1 LSPPVLPRWARAA
14 DYLVLLL
21 VVIALIIA
29 ASGGVRVKYGEWH
42 FMMTSPYRL
51 LAWAAA
57 IALVR
62 SVFARQQPMYRHLP
76 SAISR
81 SVRSTPFRAA
91 AATWV
96 GTRPAIFLVG
106 YLAIFVIG
114 YAPDAKMNDL
124 RVFDSEVMNLPVRWD
139 ANWYLGVAIG
149 GYSYDPAAGPEYQ
162 QNIVFFPALP
172 VTMRVV
178 ALLFGGSKAAYVLAG
193 TVVSLGAF
201 FGALVYVY
209 LLAREN
215 LDEDE
220 SRTALWLLAAFPF
233 AYFLGA
239 IYTESIFLL
248 GAAGA
253 FYHLER
259 RQWVRAGF
267 WALVVGLTK
276 PNGFLLCVPLVILA
290 ISPWLPRRIVRADD
304 REAARAPVA
313 HGAMSVVSA
322 LAAAAMP
329 GVGMLLFSAFIWHLT
344 GAPFA
349 WAQGHAAWGRH
360 YTGLAVLVTDRYRYI
375 ANEGLTGYMSQV
387 PLDFLNA
394 IGVLFVLGT
403 VWPVTRRLGLAYGV
417 FILLSLLPALAE
429 GGLLSSGR
437 LSAVLFP
444 AFIWFAG
451 AVPIRH
457 RAGWIA
463 SFAANQ
469 ALNASLFYTWR
480 QLF

>member
-1 LSPPVLPRWARAA
+1 
-14 DYLVLLL
+14 
-21 VVIALIIA
+21 
-29 ASGGVRVKYGEWH
+29 
-42 FMMTSPYRL
+42 MTSPYRL

-62 SVFARQQPMYRHLP
+62 YVFARQQPIYRHLP

-81 SVRSTPFRAA
+81 WVRSTPFRAA
-91 AATWV
+91 ASAFV
-96 GTRPAIFLVG
+96 GTRPVMFLVG

-114 YAPDAKMNDL
+114 YAPQAHMNLL
-124 RVFDSEVMNLPVRWD
+124 RVFDNELMNLPVRWD
-139 ANWYLGVAIG
+139 ANWYLGIATS
-149 GYSYDPAAGPEYQ
+149 GYTYQPAAGPGFQ

-172 VTMRVV
+172 LTMRVV
-178 ALLFGGSKAAYVLAG
+178 ALLCGGSKGAYVLAG
-193 TVVSLGAF
+193 TLVSLGAF

-209 LLAREN
+209 LLAREELN
-215 LDEDE
+215 DDE
-220 SRTALWLLAAFPF
+220 SRAALWLLAAFPF
-233 AYFLGA
+233 AYFFGA
-239 IYTESIFLL
+239 IYTESLFLL

-253 FYHLER
+253 FYHLGR
-259 RQWVRAGF
+259 RQYVRAGV

-276 PNGFLLCVPLVILA
+276 PNGFLLSVPLAILA
-290 ISPWLPRRIVRADD
+290 ISPWLPRRIVRAA
-304 REAARAPVA
+304 RPRKMSEADAP
-313 HGAMSVVSA
+313 GAISLAPA

-329 GVGMLLFSAFIWHLT
+329 GVGMLFFSAFIWNLT
-344 GAPFA
+344 GSPFA

-394 IGVLFVLGT
+394 IGVLFALAT
-403 VWPVTRRLGLAYGV
+403 VWPVARRLGLAYAV

-429 GGLLSSGR
+429 GGLLSAGR

-451 AVPIRH
+451 AVPLRH

>member
-1 LSPPVLPRWARAA
+1 
-14 DYLVLLL
+14 
-21 VVIALIIA
+21 
-29 ASGGVRVKYGEWH
+29 
-42 FMMTSPYRL
+42 MMTSPYRL

-276 PNGFLLCVPLVILA
+276 PNGFLLCVPLAILA

-313 HGAMSVVSA
+313 HGAMSVVPA

-451 AVPIRH
+451 AVPVRH